1 MAVQGVFASDQNIPS
16 SRRGDFASGILQTMP
31 TGSAPLLALTAG
43 MESQGAT
50 DTVVT
55 WFEENHLSGR
65 INVTNNAASG
75 TSFVVDDASQVIAG
89 LVYLVETSGEYIYVE
104 SVAGS
109 TVTVTR
115 GFGGT
120 TITALDG
127 SVTAEPIQR
136 ITNAQEEGSGKPT
149 AIANLGFPRFN
160 YMQIFRN
167 AWDVTGTARV
177 VDYHTG
183 DIVAKNKRD
192 AGIYHS
198 EDIERAMIWG
208 KQAIGVQNGKPFRTM
223 AGMQSQITTNVV
235 AQGANTTW
243 TEIDQFLMDV
253 FARNIKGKP
262 NERIAFCGN
271 TVLQVLNTI
280 ARTDGNLTQINLTPG
295 QTDFGMKITKWMTPY
310 GDISLLTH
318 PLFNESPI
326 WTKDLMVLHPGAMRT
341 RYLRKTFED
350 MNDKNGTRAGADS
363 DFGVVTT
370 EMCME
375 YRSEITGGLFTGIDT
390 AAAG

>member
-16 SRRGDFASGILQTMP
+16 ARKGDFASGILQTMP
-31 TGSAPLLALTAG
+31 TGSAPLLALSAG

-75 TSFVVDDASQVIAG
+75 VTLVVDDASQIIAG
-89 LVYLVETSGEYIYVE
+89 LVYLIETSGEYIYVE

-109 TVTVTR
+109 TVTVLR

-120 TITALDG
+120 TVTALDG
-127 SVTAEPIQR
+127 SGTNEPIQR

-208 KQAIGVQNGKPFRTM
+208 KQAIGIQNGKPFRTM
-223 AGMQSQITTNVV
+223 DGIQSQIKTNVT
-235 AQGANTTW
+235 AQGTDTTW

-271 TVLQVLNTI
+271 TVLQVLNKI
-280 ARTDGNLTQINLTPG
+280 ARTDGNLTQINLVPG

-318 PLFNESPI
+318 PLFNESPV
-326 WTKDLMVLHPGAMRT
+326 WTKDMLVLHPGAMRT
-341 RYLRKTFED
+341 RYLRRTFED
-350 MNDKNGTRAGADS
+350 MNDKDGTRAGADA
-363 DFGVVTT
+363 DFGVITT

>member
-16 SRRGDFASGILQTMP
+16 ARKGDFASGILQTMP

-50 DTVVT
+50 DTVIT

-75 TSFVVDDASQVIAG
+75 TSFVVDDSSQIMAG

-104 SVAGS
+104 SVAGN
-109 TVTVTR
+109 TATVTR

-120 TITALDG
+120 TVTALDG
-127 SVTAEPIQR
+127 SSTNEPIQR

-208 KQAIGVQNGKPFRTM
+208 KQAIGIQNGKPFRTM
-223 AGMQSQITTNVV
+223 SGIQAQITTNIT

-243 TEIDQFLMDV
+243 TEIDQFLMDI

-271 TVLQVLNTI
+271 TVLQVLNKI
-280 ARTDGNLTQINLTPG
+280 ARMDGNLTQINLVPG

-318 PLFNESPI
+318 PIFNESPV

-350 MNDKNGTRAGADS
+350 MNDKDGTRAGADS